1 MHSTTGSK
9 APFPYPTEP
18 FRRPSCGLGSL
29 LDLAD
34 MMHVPAPYITAM
46 VDTASLYMGKPYELF
61 LTVQDLRAIKALR
74 GK

>member
-9 APFPYPTEP
+9 APFPYPTEAFP
-18 FRRPSCGLGSL
+18 KTFP
-29 LDLAD
+29 AD
-34 MMHVPAPYITAM
+34 WEPPRSGGHDACPRAYITAM